1 MASPPYPAQA
11 VVQIIAI
18 RMYMLTA
25 QEGKV
30 KSRKYKKKAICRR
43 RACQRSIIRAES
55 PIST

>member
-43 RACQRSIIRAES
+43 RAFKSQLYGLKAQ
-55 PIST
+55 

>member
-1 MASPPYPAQA
+1 MASPPYPVQA

-30 KSRKYKKKAICRR
+30 MSRKYKKKAICRR
-43 RACQRSIIRAES
+43 RVFKSQLYGLKAQ
-55 PIST
+55 